1 MGNPFDPMNIL
12 LVVFAVVAFIRL
24 RTTLGKRTGNE
35 EPLPGKKLAA
45 NQQNGKQEPSVQ
57 EDHIKPTTSDTL
69 SQISKID
76 KNFSQASFIDGA
88 KSVYKMIIDSYA
100 KGELDSVKK
109 FLSKDVYSGFSSA
122 VKSRNKLEQKLFNEI
137 ITFDSVNIQD
147 ASIQDDKIEITV
159 LFETKIISYAID
171 KNDQTIEGN
180 QDSPQSIID
189 SWVFERSIKSRDLNW
204 ILVSTNSDD

>member
-45 NQQNGKQEPSVQ
+45 NQQNRKQEPSAH
-57 EDHIKPTTSDTL
+57 EDQIKPTISETL

-76 KNFSQASFIDGA
+76 KNFSQENFIDGA

-100 KGELDSVKK
+100 KGELDNVKK

-137 ITFDSVNIQD
+137 ITFDLVNIQD
-147 ASIQDDKIEITV
+147 ATIQDDRIEITV

>member
-45 NQQNGKQEPSVQ
+45 NQQNRKQEPSAH
-57 EDHIKPTTSDTL
+57 EDQIKPTISETL

-76 KNFSQASFIDGA
+76 KNFSQENFIDGA

-100 KGELDSVKK
+100 KGELDNVKK